1 MVNRLVIEAWRHP
14 VKSSQSLNW
23 EYLSWF
29 MSELISLCFFLR
41 AFFFLLF
48 CDLDHCFSSWE
59 LSEAHFLF
67 SWEMDAKFLTEFI
80 WNHREIKVLILTIG
94 ALHLWGFYFRAEWRI
109 GEVWGSKI
117 CIYPTLSVS
126 VLLCGDNLQFLPCMF
141 PISPFILIRV
151 SNHNFSMLFFSLL

>member
-29 MSELISLCFFLR
+29 ISELISLCFFLR
-41 AFFFLLF
+41 AFFPFSFVIWIIALVPGNSQKPILSFLGRWMLN
-48 CDLDHCFSSWE
+48 
-59 LSEAHFLF
+59 FLQN
-67 SWEMDAKFLTEFI
+67 WYEI
-80 WNHREIKVLILTIG
+80 NREIKVLILTIG
-94 ALHLWGFYFRAEWRI
+94 ALHLWGFYLRAEWRI

-126 VLLCGDNLQFLPCMF
+126 ILLCGDNLQFLPCMF
-141 PISPFILIRV
+141 PISPFIVIRV